1 VQISK
6 GKLTLEF
13 PYLGKCTTM
22 GNLANVVK
30 EFTPSTIIS
39 SFTTMPHTLPY
50 FLKMKFNPSKERSWF

>member
-1 VQISK
+1 VQTSK
-6 GKLTLEF
+6 RKLTLEL

-50 FLKMKFNPSKERSWF
+50 FFKMKFNPSRKGSWF